1 MNNKFKNS
9 ILEKETV
16 DEMIVELAYLRKVI
30 DNAVYHGTCISL
42 IATHLIDSILY
53 FHNEGIKDKFTVKEL
68 EEMVN
73 QIDSGKSSQR
83 LLDLNINHINDSM
96 KNLDLILNK
105 ILEMNCEQIIESF
118 YDDITRD
125 TIKIGDFNDE

>member
-1 MNNKFKNS
+1 MNNFKSS

-16 DEMIVELAYLRKVI
+16 EEMIVELVYLRKVI

-53 FHNEGIKDKFTVKEL
+53 FHNEGIKDEFTVKEL
-68 EEMVN
+68 EEMVD
-73 QIDSGKSSQR
+73 QIDSRKSSQK
-83 LLDLNINHINDSM
+83 LLDLNINHINGSM

-105 ILEMNCEQIIESF
+105 ILEINSEQIIESF
-118 YDDITRD
+118 YDNITEDI
-125 TIKIGDFNDE
+125 IKIGDFNGE